1 MAAVL
6 LPPSPGERNDG
17 TKRKTGSGRLSM
29 SALQCLD
36 VSFSASAKS
45 TLGRFCKNTTAI
57 GTVTQCRLCVR
68 LQTSISVP
76 LLRAFALALRGE
88 PHSIVE
94 AFCSP
99 EINSRKRIESPLI
112 PPRRRAEVQKRS
124 GWQYV
129 VRGGRSAQSTST
141 ARRIALNFWRR
152 GSESNRRTRI
162 CIPLTRQENQPL
174 SEFATHFLG
183 GAADLVTTIS

>member
-1 MAAVL
+1 MWHAAT
-6 LPPSPGERNDG
+6 P
-17 TKRKTGSGRLSM
+17 
-29 SALQCLD
+29 
-36 VSFSASAKS
+36 AK
-45 TLGRFCKNTTAI
+45 GRFCKNTAAI
-57 GTVTQCRLCVR
+57 GTVTQCRLCGR
-68 LQTSISVP
+68 FQTSISVP

-99 EINSRKRIESPLI
+99 MINSRKRIDSPLI

-152 GSESNRRTRI
+152 GSESNRRRRI
-162 CIPLTRQENQPL
+162 CSPLTRQENQCL
-174 SEFATHFLG
+174 SEFATLFLG
-183 GAADLVTTIS
+183 GGANFLTTIS